1 MVLFSEIPNSLDHSH
16 SELEAD
22 LIMAKRR
29 ACDVTNTQAVS
40 VMRVN
45 WYLLFGQCLFTFCF
59 YYTKCPMCTSDTPE
73 CTYYFLSKNYNSL
86 YGIYRIRLYIT
97 TVSIR

>member
-1 MVLFSEIPNSLDHSH
+1 MVLFSEIPNSLAHSH
-16 SELEAD
+16 SELGAN
-22 LIMAKRR
+22 LIMAERQ
-29 ACDVTNTQAVS
+29 ACDVKNTGAKR

-59 YYTKCPMCTSDTPE
+59 CYTKCPMCTSDTPE
-73 CTYYFLSKNYNSL
+73 CIYFLSKNYNSL

-97 TVSIR
+97 TVSLR